1 MQSIDLRFANDANK
15 WLSQNE
21 GVIDS
26 FSGRILDET

>member
-15 WLSQNE
+15 GLSQNE
-21 GVIDS
+21 RIIDS